1 MPQQVFHFA
10 MVEVFACDF
19 DDFDLQ
25 VLRFFVFSDPFFFA
39 AHLAISRE
47 LMTFVFL
54 PSSPNS

>member
-25 VLRFFVFSDPFFFA
+25 VLRFFVFSDPFFF
-39 AHLAISRE
+39 LLLISQSRE
-47 LMTFVFL
+47 
-54 PSSPNS
+54 SS